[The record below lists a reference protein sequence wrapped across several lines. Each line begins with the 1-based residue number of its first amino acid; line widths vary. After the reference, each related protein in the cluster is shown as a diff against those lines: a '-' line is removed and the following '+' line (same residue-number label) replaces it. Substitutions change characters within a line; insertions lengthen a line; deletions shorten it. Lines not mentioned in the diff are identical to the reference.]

1 MGLTVT
7 DTLSL
12 VKNGYS
18 IAEIQNVNAIITADT
33 DNAANIAEL
42 AKKLKF
48 SDLKQAIEIFSPRE
62 PSKEDT
68 EDSKAKAA
76 SDENASDDGEN
87 QNAHSEDKLSDKE
100 IEDVDYKAM
109 YEKEKN
115 LRETLQKANQA
126 QDNSDKENNKSDFEI
141 ALEAATAILN

>member
-33 DNAANIAEL
+33 DNAGNIIEL

-62 PSKEDT
+62 PDNKET
-68 EDSKAKAA
+68 EDSKVKAA

-87 QNAHSEDKLSDKE
+87 QNVHTEDKLSEKE
-100 IEDVDYKAM
+100 PLDVDYKQL
-109 YEKEKN
+109 YEKEKT

-126 QDNSDKENNKSDFEI
+126 QDSSDKDDNRSDFEI

>member
-33 DNAANIAEL
+33 DNAANIVEL

-48 SDLKQAIEIFSPRE
+48 SDLKQAIEIFSPKE
-62 PSKEDT
+62 PENKDT
-68 EDSKAKAA
+68 EDSKAKDAT
-76 SDENASDDGEN
+76 DENASDAGEN
-87 QNAHSEDKLSDKE
+87 HTEHPEDKLSDKE
-100 IEDVDYKAM
+100 PLDVDYKAM
-109 YEKEKN
+109 YEKEKS

-126 QDNSDKENNKSDFEI
+126 QDSSDKNDNKSDFEI